1 MKIALIVVGVLAG
14 VVVAFVVWRYIATAL
29 GGDKVRRRIL
39 EKISPVPE
47 MLDEGQTPDPVLLQ
61 RFAGNVETCKV
72 LWETLDA
79 FGRLELFPGEY
90 RQWEHLA
97 KADLVFWLCHPNE
110 LTSPPDEIEVMATV
124 DSPSSTAE
132 QPAQYFVFRYRV
144 NEPHWAAKDGWMA
157 GVAGP
162 YGISG
167 DPQPHGQATFSR
179 FEAYDSRTP
188 EEHVHVTHEAL
199 FGKQN

>member
-1 MKIALIVVGVLAG
+1 MKTVFVIVAVL
-14 VVVAFVVWRYIATAL
+14 VVLVVAFLVWRYFATVL
-29 GGDKVRRRIL
+29 GGDKVRRRLL
-39 EKISPVPE
+39 EKMSPIPE
-47 MLDEGQTPDPVLLQ
+47 ELDAGNTPDAILVR
-61 RFAGNVETCKV
+61 RFAENVETCKV

-79 FGRLELFPGEY
+79 FERLELFPDEF
-90 RQWEHLA
+90 RVWEHLA

-110 LTSPPDEIEVMATV
+110 LTTPPDEMELMATV

-132 QPAQYFVFRYRV
+132 KPAQYFVFRYRV

-157 GVAGP
+157 GIAGP
-162 YGISG
+162 YETAG

-188 EEHVHVTHEAL
+188 EEHVCVIHEAL
-199 FGKQN
+199 IGKPS

>member
-1 MKIALIVVGVLAG
+1 MKIVLIVVGVLAG
-14 VVVAFVVWRYIATAL
+14 VVVAFVVWRYIATVF

-47 MLDEGQTPDPVLLQ
+47 MLDAGQTPDPVLLQ

-79 FGRLELFPGEY
+79 FDQLKLFPDEY
-90 RQWEHLA
+90 RRWEHLA

-110 LTSPPDEIEVMATV
+110 LTSPPDEMELMATV
-124 DSPSSTAE
+124 DSPSSTEE
-132 QPAQYFVFRYRV
+132 QPGQYFVFRYRV

-162 YGISG
+162 YEIAG

-188 EEHVHVTHEAL
+188 EDHVRVVHEAL
-199 FGKQN
+199 FRKQE